1 MALPVP
7 RSVSPSKVS
16 SFTDC
21 PLAFRFAVIDH
32 RPEPPS
38 PHAVKGTLVHRA
50 LERLFWRNAP
60 GDRTPEV
67 ARLELAAAVAALDDD
82 PEWAALA
89 LDPDQVR
96 IFVADAETLLDNYF
110 ALEDPNQV
118 QPVGVEL
125 GLEADVGGARL
136 RGIIDRLDR
145 REDGELVVV
154 DYKTGRAPSERYE
167 RTKMAGVH
175 TYAVLCELVLG
186 RAPVE
191 VRLLHL
197 REPVSIVAI
206 PTEQSLRGQRRRTL
220 AVWEAIER
228 ACERENFRP
237 RPGPLC
243 RYCNFQALC
252 PAFGG
257 TVPVA
262 S

>member
-145 REDGELVVV
+145 RGLSDVEIAPGAIGADARAIGGAALPLIRNF
-154 DYKTGRAPSERYE
+154 GRDRE
-167 RTKMAGVH
+167 
-175 TYAVLCELVLG
+175 VLLKDVM
-186 RAPVE
+186 
-191 VRLLHL
+191 
-197 REPVSIVAI
+197 S
-206 PTEQSLRGQRRRTL
+206 
-220 AVWEAIER
+220 
-228 ACERENFRP
+228 
-237 RPGPLC
+237 
-243 RYCNFQALC
+243 QA
-252 PAFGG
+252 
-257 TVPVA
+257 